1 MGVQCGTGLTWPMS
15 AATRASG
22 RKPNALWQ
30 DWNSLRGVHHRISH
44 YPSWLRMLARTGKTR
59 RLHCSKR
66 LTRSIPAYSSRSK
79 WIHTTIRCAATRV
92 SRIYCGVWAWPI
104 ATRPRKVPR
113 SLDASSNRNR
123 EDGAGQPLVLSVF
136 VPSVKPFTR
145 GIHMPRFTRTLLIV
159 SLATSMLLSG
169 SAAQEPTAL
178 PTPDER
184 YKADLLLVVAH
195 PDDEGAAT
203 PYLARALDEHRRI
216 AVVFGTRGS
225 SGANEA
231 GAEQAGALG
240 AIREIEARNALTTLG
255 INNVWFLGGKDTAS
269 QNVLQSLAN
278 WDHGASLEQLVR
290 LVRLTRPEVIL
301 TFLPGT
307 FIGEDHG
314 DHQAAGL
321 LATEAF
327 DLAGDPSA
335 FPEQVA
341 GPTKRL
347 EPFLENLR
355 PWQPK
360 KIYYFPDADREDI
373 FRGKGPDYSV
383 KEISKSSKQPYW
395 RMALDSFRAH
405 QTQAKSFLDK
415 VAQMDETQI
424 EKMATS
430 DSFWTEALHFVLGK
444 SLVGGSVTGDIFE
457 GVTPGAIPFAR
468 PEVSAEP
475 ARPELLV
482 ELGGP
487 YSFYAEFRRAHG
499 LMNLPHP
506 EPPEIALQGHT
517 TLVIS
522 LCVRNRTGKTQEIS
536 LAASLP
542 AGWVV
547 QAGTGKF
554 TVAAKQPA
562 ATRIEILLPAVAE
575 TETKKPEPQEISVH
589 AESNGQSIGEIRL
602 RVELRKRA

>member
-1 MGVQCGTGLTWPMS
+1 MKKLGEIFSWGL
-15 AATRASG
+15 
-22 RKPNALWQ
+22 AL
-30 DWNSLRGVHHRISH
+30 L
-44 YPSWLRMLARTGKTR
+44 
-59 RLHCSKR
+59 
-66 LTRSIPAYSSRSK
+66 
-79 WIHTTIRCAATRV
+79 
-92 SRIYCGVWAWPI
+92 
-104 ATRPRKVPR
+104 
-113 SLDASSNRNR
+113 
-123 EDGAGQPLVLSVF
+123 
-136 VPSVKPFTR
+136 
-145 GIHMPRFTRTLLIV
+145 
-159 SLATSMLLSG
+159 SLAIA
-169 SAAQEPTAL
+169 SAAQEPKAL
-178 PTPDER
+178 PLPDER
-184 YKADLLLVVAH
+184 YKADILLVVAH

-203 PYLARALDEHRRI
+203 PYLARALDEHKRI

-231 GAEQAGALG
+231 GAEQAAALG
-240 AIREIEARNALTTLG
+240 VIREIEARNALISLG
-255 INNVWFLGGKDTAS
+255 ITNVWFLGGKDTAS

-278 WDHGASLEQLVR
+278 RDHGVSLEQLVR
-290 LVRLTRPEVIL
+290 LVRLTRPEVML

-314 DHQAAGL
+314 DHQASGL

-327 DLAGDPSA
+327 DLAGDPAA
-335 FPEQVA
+335 FPEQLA

-347 EPFLENLR
+347 EPLLENLR

-383 KEISKSSKQPYW
+383 KEISKSGKQPYW

-468 PEVSAEP
+468 PEVSREP
-475 ARPELLV
+475 TRPELSV
-482 ELGGP
+482 ELDGP
-487 YSFYAEFRRAHG
+487 YSFYSEFRRAHG
-499 LMNLPHP
+499 LTNLPHS

-522 LCVRNRTGKTQEIS
+522 LWVRNRTGKTQEIS

-554 TVAAKQPA
+554 TVAAKQVA
-562 ATRIEILLPAVAE
+562 SARIEVNLPAPPEKSAP
-575 TETKKPEPQEISVH
+575 KAEPQEVTVH
-589 AESNGQSIGEIRL
+589 ADSNGQSVGEIKL
-602 RVELRKRA
+602 RVELRKRALPQ

>member
-1 MGVQCGTGLTWPMS
+1 MKKFSRT
-15 AATRASG
+15 
-22 RKPNALWQ
+22 
-30 DWNSLRGVHHRISH
+30 ISFGFAF
-44 YPSWLRMLARTGKTR
+44 L
-59 RLHCSKR
+59 
-66 LTRSIPAYSSRSK
+66 
-79 WIHTTIRCAATRV
+79 
-92 SRIYCGVWAWPI
+92 
-104 ATRPRKVPR
+104 
-113 SLDASSNRNR
+113 
-123 EDGAGQPLVLSVF
+123 
-136 VPSVKPFTR
+136 
-145 GIHMPRFTRTLLIV
+145 
-159 SLATSMLLSG
+159 SLAVAN
-169 SAAQEPTAL
+169 AAQEPKAL
-178 PTPDER
+178 PLPDER
-184 YKADLLLVVAH
+184 YKADILLVVAH

-203 PYLARALDEHRRI
+203 PYLARALDDHKRV

-231 GAEQAGALG
+231 GAEQAAALG
-240 AIREIEARNALTTLG
+240 AIREIEARNALAALG
-255 INNVWFLGGKDTAS
+255 ITNVWFLSGKDTAS

-314 DHQAAGL
+314 DHQASGV

-383 KEISKSSKQPYW
+383 REISKSSKQAYW

-415 VAQMDETQI
+415 VAQMDEAQI

-444 SLVGGSVTGDIFE
+444 SLVGGSTTGDVFE
-457 GVTPGAIPFAR
+457 DVTPGAIPFAR
-468 PEVSAEP
+468 PDVPPEP
-475 ARPELLV
+475 VRPELAV
-482 ELGGP
+482 ELAGP
-487 YSFYAEFRRAHG
+487 WSFYAEFRRAHG
-499 LMNLPHP
+499 LTNLPHP
-506 EPPEIALQGHT
+506 EPPEIALQAPG
-517 TLVIS
+517 TLIIP
-522 LCVRNRTGKTQEIS
+522 LWVRNRTAKTREITLS
-536 LAASLP
+536 GALP
-542 AGWVV
+542 AGWTI
-547 QAGTGKF
+547 QSGTGKF
-554 TVAAKQPA
+554 TLAAKQLA
-562 ATRIEILLPAVAE
+562 AARIEVNLPAPVENAG
-575 TETKKPEPQEISVH
+575 KKAEPQEISVH
-589 AESNGQSIGEIRL
+589 AESNGQTIGEIKL
-602 RVELRKRA
+602 RVELRKRALPQ